1 MPTGRTRPPTAWRYL
16 EADHVHW
23 GVVTGEPPMDWSQLV
38 NLLPVMIHK
47 AAQNFRSQ
55 HLNKKIKDEA
65 ECCLPRISPWP
76 ERIGRR

>member
-1 MPTGRTRPPTAWRYL
+1 M
-16 EADHVHW
+16 HW

-65 ECCLPRISPWP
+65 EELFAKDLALAGAYRP
-76 ERIGRR
+76 EIGFILAYR